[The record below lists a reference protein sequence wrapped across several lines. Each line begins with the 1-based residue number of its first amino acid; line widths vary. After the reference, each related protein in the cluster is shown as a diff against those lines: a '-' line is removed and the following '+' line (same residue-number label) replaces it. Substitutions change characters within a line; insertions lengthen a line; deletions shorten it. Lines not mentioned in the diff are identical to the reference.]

1 MNSDLV
7 KGILIALVIIDHN
20 DFSRELFPQFLNGF
34 SFHVL
39 AFLALPFIRST
50 PPLSLSTLQKHF
62 YRLYYPFLVIAV
74 TTGVVFW
81 VHSGRGFADEALA
94 LSQALYSGNADSL
107 KRATNMGLLWFLPSL
122 FSLMVIKGV
131 LEAVPVAFRQTLMA
145 SIFIAHFVI
154 GIIALRVQDYLPLGV
169 LPALYVVP
177 LVYTVAI
184 IHLRALCPLRR
195 ELALLSVISLFILVK
210 YAQVKMDLFQEI
222 GFSRVADYTS
232 PTALVVN
239 DLEGI
244 LGTLLVFQ
252 LGRFS
257 LFRWIEIIGRNSLPI
272 YLFHAFI
279 GRILYVA
286 ITSQPVTT
294 DPLLSFILTSML
306 TLILSTMLA
315 QLVMRVQFLRQLLFP
330 DNRPGLLRRRK
341 PYPVPE

>member
-20 DFSRELFPQFLNGF
+20 DFSHELFPQFLNGF

-39 AFLALPFIRST
+39 AFLALPFVRST
-50 PPLSLSTLQKHF
+50 PPLSLLTLQKHF
-62 YRLYYPFLVIAV
+62 YRLYYPFLVVAV
-74 TTGVVFW
+74 TTGIVFC
-81 VHSGRGFADEALA
+81 VHSGHSFADEALA

-131 LEAVPVAFRQTLMA
+131 LEAAPMVLRQTLLA
-145 SIFIAHFVI
+145 GIFIVHFVI
-154 GIIALRVQDYLPLGV
+154 GIIALRAQDYLPLGL

-184 IHLRALCPLRR
+184 VHLRVLCPLRR
-195 ELALLSVISLFILVK
+195 ELALLAVIILFILVK
-210 YAQVKMDLFQEI
+210 YAQIKMDLFQEI
-222 GFSRVADYTS
+222 GFSQVADYRS
-232 PTALVVN
+232 PTALFVN

-244 LGTLLVFQ
+244 FGTLLVFQ

-257 LFRWIEIIGRNSLPI
+257 LFRWIETVGKHSLPI

-286 ITSQPVTT
+286 VASQALITS
-294 DPLLSFILTSML
+294 PLLCFIVTAML
-306 TLILSTMLA
+306 TLILSTKLA
-315 QLVMRVQFLRQLLFP
+315 QLLMRIQFLRQLLFP
-330 DNRPGLLRRRK
+330 DNRAELPGRRN
-341 PYPVPE
+341 PYPAPE